1 MLENSCVTAT
11 RFEACHLGGSNIKNP
26 GAAAEGAGAPP
37 CLVMGLKQGHCN
49 PVVGQQGGCGE
60 ACDATTDHNHAV
72 FRQDRE
78 LIAAMLATT
87 TEA

>member
-1 MLENSCVTAT
+1 
-11 RFEACHLGGSNIKNP
+11 
-26 GAAAEGAGAPP
+26 
-37 CLVMGLKQGHCN
+37 
-49 PVVGQQGGCGE
+49 VGQQSGCGE